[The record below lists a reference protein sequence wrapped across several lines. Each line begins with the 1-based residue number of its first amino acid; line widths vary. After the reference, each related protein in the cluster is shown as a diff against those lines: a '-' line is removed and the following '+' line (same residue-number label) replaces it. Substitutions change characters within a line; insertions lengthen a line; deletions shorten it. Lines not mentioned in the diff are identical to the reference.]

1 MPTKKETTPS
11 SAKTT
16 TAKKA
21 ESKKAVIER
30 KAPDASGARE
40 TKAVKKDTAP
50 KPTPAPAAE
59 TTVAATGAKPVRIDK
74 AAVETRAAA
83 LTQIMAYVDIG
94 PGNTL
99 FVRGEGGGL
108 SWEAGVAMEC
118 IGGDCWSWSARSV
131 GQDITFKLL
140 INDQHWSAGDNLT
153 VADSDTTT
161 FMPAF

>member
-1 MPTKKETTPS
+1 MPTKMETTPS

-16 TAKKA
+16 TAKKE
-21 ESKKAVIER
+21 ESKKSVIER
-30 KAPDASGARE
+30 KTPGASAARE
-40 TKAVKKDTAP
+40 TKAVKKDTAR
-50 KPTPAPAAE
+50 KPTPAP
-59 TTVAATGAKPVRIDK
+59 GAKATVSAEGARPVRIDK
-74 AAVETRAAA
+74 AAAEKPAAA
-83 LTQIMAYVDIG
+83 LTQITAYVDIG

-99 FVRGEGGGL
+99 FLRGEGGGL

-140 INDQHWSAGDNLT
+140 INDQHWSTGDNLT
-153 VADSDTTT
+153 VADRDTAT

>member
-11 SAKTT
+11 SAKAT
-16 TAKKA
+16 TARKA
-21 ESKKAVIER
+21 ESKKPVIER
-30 KAPDASGARE
+30 KAPGTSAARQ
-40 TKAVKKDTAP
+40 TKGVKEDTAQR
-50 KPTPAPAAE
+50 PTPAE
-59 TTVAATGAKPVRIDK
+59 TTLAKAAQPVRIDK
-74 AAVETRAAA
+74 AAAEKPAAA
-83 LTQIMAYVDIG
+83 VTRIMAYVDIG

-99 FVRGEGGGL
+99 FLRGEGGGL

-118 IGGDCWSWSARSV
+118 IGGDCWSWSARS

-140 INDQHWSAGDNLT
+140 INDQQWSTGDNLT

>member
-16 TAKKA
+16 TTKKA
-21 ESKKAVIER
+21 ESKKSVIER
-30 KAPDASGARE
+30 ETRGASAARE
-40 TKAVKKDTAP
+40 TKAVKMDTAR
-50 KPTPAPAAE
+50 KSTAASGAE
-59 TTVAATGAKPVRIDK
+59 ATLATTGAKPVGSPK
-74 AAVETRAAA
+74 AAAEKPHAA
-83 LTQIMAYVDIG
+83 LTRIMAYVDIG
-94 PGNTL
+94 AGNTL
-99 FVRGEGGGL
+99 FLRGEGGGL

-153 VADSDTTT
+153 VANGDTGT

>member
-1 MPTKKETTPS
+1 MLPTKKETTPP
-11 SAKTT
+11 SAKKTT
-16 TAKKA
+16 TKKA
-21 ESKKAVIER
+21 ESNESVIER
-30 KAPDASGARE
+30 KTPGASAARE

-59 TTVAATGAKPVRIDK
+59 ATLAAKGAQPVRIDK
-74 AAVETRAAA
+74 AAPEKPVAA

-94 PGNTL
+94 LGNTL

-118 IGGDCWSWSARSV
+118 IGGDCWSWSARS

-140 INDQHWSAGDNLT
+140 INDHQWSIGDNLT
-153 VADSDTTT
+153 VADSDTAT
-161 FMPAF
+161 FTPAF